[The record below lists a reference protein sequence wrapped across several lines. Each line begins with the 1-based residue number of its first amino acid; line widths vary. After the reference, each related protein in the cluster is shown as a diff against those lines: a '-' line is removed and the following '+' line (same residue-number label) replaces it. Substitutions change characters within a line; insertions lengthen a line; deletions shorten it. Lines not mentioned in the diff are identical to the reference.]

1 MTRIVINHMLLS
13 HHGGTER
20 YRCLVVPL
28 RQRSYFIC
36 ARCAGAFAGL
46 VCGLPLTWLDSA
58 LISPWILFLAL
69 PDWIASS
76 LLAYRGPNTIRIASG
91 FIIGLVYA
99 HNLNELLHLRICPD
113 LWIVNGLAIAIYLAT
128 VWLTLRKHQ
137 ANQQNSTRNHHFH
150 HTPRPGEPFGQ
161 H

>member
-13 HHGGTER
+13 HHGGAEQ

-28 RQRSYFIC
+28 RRGCYLIC

-46 VCGLPLTWLDSA
+46 VTGLPLTWLDSA

-69 PDWIASS
+69 PDWIAFS
-76 LLAYRGPNTIRIASG
+76 LLAYRGSNPARVASG

-99 HNLNELLHLRICPD
+99 QNLNELLHLRIRPD

-128 VWLTLRKHQ
+128 VWLTLGKHR
-137 ANQQNSTRNHHFH
+137 ANQQNSPKIHHF
-150 HTPRPGEPFGQ
+150 Q
-161 H
+161 